1 MKIIMGCLPSN
12 KQSPIKS
19 KFSEVLSD
27 TMQNKKEA
35 SHLLSKILMRL
46 DLEVSQM
53 KINEEEEESRNV
65 ITKKSN

>member
-1 MKIIMGCLPSN
+1 MKMVMSCLPSN
-12 KQSPIKS
+12 KQSTTKS

-27 TMQNKKEA
+27 TMRNKKEA

-65 ITKKSN
+65 IKKKSN

>member
-1 MKIIMGCLPSN
+1 MKMVMSCLPSN
-12 KQSPIKS
+12 KQSPTKS
-19 KFSEVLSD
+19 EFSEVLSD
-27 TMQNKKEA
+27 TMRNKKEA

-65 ITKKSN
+65 IKKKSN